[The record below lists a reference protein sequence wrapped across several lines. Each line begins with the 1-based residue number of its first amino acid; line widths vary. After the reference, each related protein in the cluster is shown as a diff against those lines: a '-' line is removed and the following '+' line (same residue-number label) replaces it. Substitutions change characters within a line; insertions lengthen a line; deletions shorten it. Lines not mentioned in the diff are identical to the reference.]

1 MQTATLHVLPTC
13 PTERIFELRRA
24 AMATGCQFSRV
35 KPKFLFATGHIDC
48 LNKAAADRRYFVAD
62 QNPIDPN
69 DGGHAA

>member
-1 MQTATLHVLPTC
+1 MSATLHALPSC

-24 AMATGCQFSRV
+24 ARDAGAQFSRV
-35 KPKFLFATGHIDC
+35 KPKFLFATCHVDA
-48 LNKAAADRRYFVAD
+48 LPKAGAERRYVVAD